1 MQHLDL
7 HVSCITILSVLTWC
21 VEVDF
26 VSLIVGL
33 VQIDQS
39 AEVVLAIFES
49 YLENV
54 FVVD

>member
-7 HVSCITILSVLTWC
+7 HVSCITILSVLTWR

-33 VQIDQS
+33 VQIDQN
-39 AEVVLAIFES
+39 AKVVLAIFES